1 MTKYLLCL
9 ALILSTLLLT
19 LLLASPSYAEEDKD
33 GEVKQYVICKNQKIV
48 RTIRVEC
55 VGNECDT
62 IYTKDGADKVEGSNN
77 NVMGGQK
84 ILGNIQANLE
94 KAAWKCNDVTA
105 NAKIAD

>member
-1 MTKYLLCL
+1 MTKFLLL
-9 ALILSTLLLT
+9 LPTLLL
-19 LLLASPSYAEEDKD
+19 LSVPYSHAEEEKD
-33 GEVKQYVICKNQKIV
+33 GEVKQYVICRNQKVV

-55 VGNECDT
+55 VGSECDT
-62 IYTKDGADKVEGSNN
+62 IYTKDGADKIEGSNN